1 MEVVEAWAADT
12 SAVLWVVVAS
22 VAAWGEPTPP
32 ALTHRER
39 ASTAPRAVLALL
51 VGALAH
57 RTGPQ
62 VKLH

>member
-1 MEVVEAWAADT
+1 MTNATGANP
-12 SAVLWVVVAS
+12 S
-22 VAAWGEPTPP
+22 
-32 ALTHRER
+32 
-39 ASTAPRAVLALL
+39 RAVLALL